1 MPAIGRKMAR
11 GIALITDFTYPFA
24 PAKMMIVMMMMM
36 MMMMTATIM
45 MMMMVII
52 MILMGMM
59 MMLLMMAMIMIVMIV
74 IMITFYVPV
83 CTYCCMGIAITVSAA
98 LPNSLQTDEYA
109 YSRPVIAS
117 TG

>member
-24 PAKMMIVMMMMM
+24 PAKMMIVMI
-36 MMMMTATIM
+36 MMMTATIM

-52 MILMGMM
+52 MILMEMM
-59 MMLLMMAMIMIVMIV
+59 MMLLMMAMMMMMMIVMIV

-98 LPNSLQTDEYA
+98 LPNSLQTDE
-109 YSRPVIAS
+109 
-117 TG
+117 

>member
-36 MMMMTATIM
+36 MMMMMMTATIM

-52 MILMGMM
+52 MILMGNMM

-98 LPNSLQTDEYA
+98 LPNSLQTDE
-109 YSRPVIAS
+109 
-117 TG
+117 

>member
-36 MMMMTATIM
+36 TATIMM

-59 MMLLMMAMIMIVMIV
+59 MILLLMAMIMIVIIV

-83 CTYCCMGIAITVSAA
+83 CTYCCMGIAITVSAT
-98 LPNSLQTDEYA
+98 LPNSLQTDE
-109 YSRPVIAS
+109 
-117 TG
+117 

>member
-24 PAKMMIVMMMMM
+24 PAKMMIEMI
-36 MMMMTATIM
+36 MMMTATIM
-45 MMMMVII
+45 MMMMMVII
-52 MILMGMM
+52 MILMEMM
-59 MMLLMMAMIMIVMIV
+59 MMLLMMALIMIVIIV

-98 LPNSLQTDEYA
+98 LPNSLQTDE
-109 YSRPVIAS
+109 
-117 TG
+117 